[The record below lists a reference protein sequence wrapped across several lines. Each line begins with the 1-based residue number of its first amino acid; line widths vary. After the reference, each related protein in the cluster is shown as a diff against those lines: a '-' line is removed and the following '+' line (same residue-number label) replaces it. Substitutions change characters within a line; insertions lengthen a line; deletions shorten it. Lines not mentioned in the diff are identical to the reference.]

1 MRRAFILRRN
11 PRVSR
16 REIVQFAE
24 AATALI
30 VAWAATKI
38 LPFRIVMRTTEVC
51 RAEVNRSAAD
61 TSAVGREVGRAVKRA
76 ARRLPWTI
84 VCFPEGLA
92 AHWMLRRRGAPSQV
106 HYGLRPSQAKLS
118 AHVWVTLAGEII
130 VGEEQD
136 DPHTCVA
143 VFPQA
148 SSN

>member
-1 MRRAFILRRN
+1 MSGASYGRIA
-11 PRVSR
+11 RVSR
-16 REIVQFAE
+16 RELVHFAE
-24 AATALI
+24 AACALT
-30 VAWAATKI
+30 VAWAAIKI
-38 LPFRIVMRTTEVC
+38 LPFRMLMRTT
-51 RAEVNRSAAD
+51 NI
-61 TSAVGREVGRAVKRA
+61 GRAPDERSVADLNAVMVEVRRAIKRA

-84 VCFPEGLA
+84 VCFPEALA

-106 HYGLRPSQAKLS
+106 HYGLRPSVEKLS

-148 SSN
+148 SST